1 MDRLTCP
8 HIKKDGS
15 VCGRVC
21 TRLAGC
27 SLHWK
32 SGANNMLKSPCRI
45 CNKPTLSYTAYCS
58 KHAKKI
64 YRRLERERQLES
76 YHSRKGCIT
85 PEY

>member
-45 CNKPTLSYTAYCS
+45 CNKLTLSYTGYCS

-64 YRRLERERQLES
+64 YRRLERKRQLES